1 MVVVNRQEGV
11 AGMIEVGAVVVSE
24 AAQKDPAEAVLQKA
38 DAAAHTDKAWVV
50 EQGDGTLEL
59 QVEEH
64 EDELAAVVRKEYLQ
78 PDLETAAMW
87 TTADLKL

>member
-1 MVVVNRQEGV
+1 MVIVNRQEGV
-11 AGMIEVGAVVVSE
+11 AGMIEMGAVAVSE

-50 EQGDGTLEL
+50 EQGAGTLEH

-64 EDELAAVVRKEYLQ
+64 EDELAAVVQEGYLQ
-78 PDLETAAMW
+78 SDLVTAAMW
-87 TTADLKL
+87 TTAD